1 MGVKRLELVPYDP
14 AWPALFAQDAARL
27 KTAIG
32 PHVMH
37 IEHVG
42 STSVPNLLAKPII
55 DIAVAVA
62 SEGAADACIEPLTLL
77 DYEYRGM
84 HGDDPDRRYYVLDRE
99 GRRLIHIHLYI
110 LPAPAWDEM
119 LRFRDALRRTP
130 SLLAAYA
137 AEKERVAAAVAWNKA
152 AYSEA
157 KGPFIRSL
165 LEGLDAA

>member
-1 MGVKRLELVPYDP
+1 MAAKRLELVPYDP
-14 AWPALFAQDAARL
+14 AWPVLFGQEAARL
-27 KTAIG
+27 RTAIG
-32 PHVMH
+32 AHAMR

-42 STSVPNLLAKPII
+42 STSVPNLLAKPVI
-55 DIAVAVA
+55 DIAVAVTSTA
-62 SEGAADACIEPLTLL
+62 AADECIEPLTSLG
-77 DYEYRGM
+77 YEYRGM

-99 GRRLIHIHLYI
+99 GRRVIHIHVYI

-157 KGPFIRSL
+157 KAPFIRAVL
-165 LEGLDAA
+165 DGLDAA

>member
-1 MGVKRLELVPYDP
+1 MAAKRLELVPYDP
-14 AWPALFAQDAARL
+14 AWPVLFAQEAARL
-27 KTAIG
+27 RTAIG
-32 PHVMH
+32 AHAMR

-42 STSVPNLLAKPII
+42 STSVPNLLAKPVI
-55 DIAVAVA
+55 DIAIAVT
-62 SEGAADACIEPLTLL
+62 STEAADACIEPLTSLG
-77 DYEYRGM
+77 YEYRGM
-84 HGDDPDRRYYVLDRE
+84 HGDDPDRRYHVLDRE

-110 LPAPAWDEM
+110 LPAPAWGEM

-157 KGPFIRSL
+157 KGPFIRAVL
-165 LEGLDAA
+165 DGLDAA

>member
-1 MGVKRLELVPYDP
+1 MAAKRLELVPYDP
-14 AWPALFAQDAARL
+14 AWPVLFDKEAARL
-27 KTAIG
+27 RTAIG
-32 PHVMH
+32 AHAMR

-62 SEGAADACIEPLTLL
+62 SESAADACIQPLTSLG
-77 DYEYRGM
+77 YEYRGM

-119 LRFRDALRRTP
+119 LRFRDALRRAP
-130 SLLAAYA
+130 NLLAAYA
-137 AEKERVAAAVAWNKA
+137 AEKERLAAAVAWNKA

-157 KGPFIRSL
+157 KGPFIRSV
-165 LEGLDAA
+165 LDGIDAT